1 MWLVDRWLS
10 HQKILLTSIGGS
22 ACVCINS
29 LHVGCTFLAR
39 AKWDPTAYL
48 DSPMLVGVCA

>member
-1 MWLVDRWLS
+1 MAVPLEDLADKVLV
-10 HQKILLTSIGGS
+10 GV
-22 ACVCINS
+22 CVCVNS

-39 AKWDPTAYL
+39 AKWDPTTYL